1 MSFSPAGMLNWLRS
15 NIFRTFRGRLA
26 MLYISL
32 ELGILLFAGV
42 VLYTV
47 LSNRVYYELDE
58 QLMTQAGT
66 LANELESSPFYF
78 WSGHLGTFADH
89 YPGAIQLVAANGR
102 ILFRSDRSLIDK
114 GGNDVS
120 RALGHAFRT
129 DTPSFASTE
138 SLLNK
143 GNVRVIAYPIHSV
156 SGRIVA
162 TLMLGHNTAD
172 IRAVFNLLY
181 IVGGILGLISI
192 IISAAAGYYMAKRAL
207 EPIREITNTARGVA
221 AGDLTRRLKSKS
233 QDKEIRIL
241 VNVLNKMFADL
252 EASFQAQKRFTAD
265 ASHELRLPLTI
276 LKGEIEVALR
286 RPRSTEEYQQILRQ
300 QLVTLDRIQ
309 RIVNELLTLARA
321 DAGQLEVVQ
330 TPVDLSLLL
339 QEVGQQHLILFDSQ
353 NVGLEMDIEDGL
365 EIMGE
370 ASQIERTVMNL
381 LSNAFKHAP
390 EHTSIHL
397 SARAVDGSVR
407 ICIRDEG
414 PGIAPEQQQR
424 LFDRFFRADDARCR
438 KEGEGAGLGL
448 AICKRI
454 VDAHGGSIWV
464 ESEPGEGAAF
474 YVSLPLATADPG
486 HLKRLNQLSEQPVA

>member
-1 MSFSPAGMLNWLRS
+1 M
-15 NIFRTFRGRLA
+15 FRTFRGRLA
-26 MLYISL
+26 LLYISL
-32 ELGILLFAGV
+32 ELGILLFAAV

-58 QLMTQAGT
+58 QLMAQAT
-66 LANELESSPFYF
+66 SLANELESSPFYF
-78 WSGHLGTFADH
+78 WSGHLGSFADH

-120 RALGHAFRT
+120 RALGHAFRSG
-129 DTPSFASTE
+129 TPSFASTE

-143 GNVRVIAYPIHSV
+143 ANVRVIAYPIHNA
-156 SGRIVA
+156 GRIVA

-207 EPIREITNTARGVA
+207 EPIHEITNTARGVA

-233 QDKEIRIL
+233 LDKEIQVL
-241 VNVLNKMFADL
+241 VRVLNKMFADL

-286 RPRSTEEYQQILRQ
+286 HPRTVDEYQHILRQ
-300 QLVTLDRIQ
+300 QLGTIDRIQ
-309 RIVNELLTLARA
+309 RIVNDLLTLARA
-321 DAGQLEVVQ
+321 DAGQLEIVQ

-353 NVGLEMDIEDGL
+353 HVNLDMQIEEGL

-390 EHTSIHL
+390 EHSTIHL
-397 SARAVDGSVR
+397 TAQAKDGSAI

-414 PGIAPEQQQR
+414 PGIATEQQQR
-424 LFDRFFRADDARCR
+424 LFDRFYRADDARCR

-454 VDAHGGSIWV
+454 VDAHH
-464 ESEPGEGAAF
+464 GEIRVDSQAGKGAAF
-474 YVSLPLATADPG
+474 YVRLPLSGSHHAHG
-486 HLKRLNQLSEQPVA
+486 KRLDKILLDGGPA

>member
-1 MSFSPAGMLNWLRS
+1 
-15 NIFRTFRGRLA
+15 

-32 ELGILLFAGV
+32 EFGILVFAGV

-47 LSNRVYYELDE
+47 LSQRVYYELDE
-58 QLMTQAGT
+58 QLMTQAT
-66 LANELESSPFYF
+66 SLANELESSPFYF

-89 YPGAIQLVAANGR
+89 YPGAMQLITANGR
-102 ILFRSDRSLIDK
+102 VLFRSDRSLINR

-120 RALGHAFRT
+120 RALGQAFRS

-143 GNVRVIAYPIHSV
+143 GNVRVIAFPIHN

-162 TLMLGHNTAD
+162 TLMLGHNTSD
-172 IRAVFNLLY
+172 IRAVLNLLY

-192 IISAAAGYYMAKRAL
+192 AISAVAGYYMAKRAL
-207 EPIREITNTARGVA
+207 EPINEITSTARGVA
-221 AGDLTRRLKSKS
+221 AGDLTRRLKSRS
-233 QDKEIRIL
+233 QDKEIQIL
-241 VNVLNKMFADL
+241 VRVLNKMFTDL

-286 RPRSTEEYQQILRQ
+286 HPRNEQEYQQILRQ
-300 QLVTLDRIQ
+300 QLDTIDRIQ
-309 RIVNELLTLARA
+309 CIVNDLLTLARA
-321 DAGQLEVVQ
+321 DAGQLEIVQ
-330 TPVDLSLLL
+330 KPIDLSLLL
-339 QEVGQQHLILFDSQ
+339 QEVGQQHLILFDSHH
-353 NVGLEMDIEDGL
+353 VSLEMDIDDDIEML
-365 EIMGE
+365 GE
-370 ASQIERTVMNL
+370 ASQIERTIMNL

-390 EHTSIHL
+390 EQSTIHL
-397 SARAVDGSVR
+397 TAHAENDEVLISV
-407 ICIRDEG
+407 RDEG
-414 PGIAPEQQQR
+414 PGIAEDQQQR

-454 VDAHGGSIWV
+454 VDAHSGKIWV
-464 ESEPGEGAAF
+464 ESRLDEGATF
-474 YVSLPLATADPG
+474 FIRLPIT
-486 HLKRLNQLSEQPVA
+486 RS

>member
-1 MSFSPAGMLNWLRS
+1 
-15 NIFRTFRGRLA
+15 

-32 ELGILLFAGV
+32 EFGILLFAAV

-47 LSNRVYYELDE
+47 LSSRVYHNLDE
-58 QLMTQAGT
+58 QLIAQAT
-66 LANELESSPFYF
+66 SLANELESSPFYF
-78 WSGHLGTFADH
+78 WSGHLGSFADH

-143 GNVRVIAYPIHSV
+143 GNVRVIAFPIHK
-156 SGRIVA
+156 GNRIIA

-172 IRAVFNLLY
+172 IRSVFNLLY

-192 IISAAAGYYMAKRAL
+192 VISAAAGYYMAKRAL
-207 EPIREITNTARGVA
+207 EPIHEITSTARGVA

-233 QDKEIRIL
+233 QDKEIQIL
-241 VNVLNKMFADL
+241 VRVLNKMFTDL

-286 RPRSTEEYQQILRQ
+286 HPRTEEEYQHILRQ
-300 QLVTLDRIQ
+300 QLGTIDRIQ
-309 RIVNELLTLARA
+309 RIVNDLLTLARA
-321 DAGQLEVVQ
+321 DAGQLEIIQ
-330 TPVDLSLLL
+330 APVDLSLLL

-353 NVGLEMDIEDGL
+353 HVGLDMKIEDTL
-365 EIMGE
+365 EIMGD
-370 ASQIERTVMNL
+370 ASQLERTVMNL

-390 EHTSIHL
+390 EQSSIHL
-397 SARAVDGSVR
+397 IAHRENGSAILCV
-407 ICIRDEG
+407 RDEG
-414 PGIAPEQQQR
+414 PGIADDQQQR
-424 LFDRFFRADDARCR
+424 LFNRFFRADDARCR

-454 VDAHGGSIWV
+454 VDAHGGDIWV
-464 ESEPGEGAAF
+464 ESTAGEGASF
-474 YVSLPLATADPG
+474 FVRLPLSNPDAP
-486 HLKRLNQLSEQPVA
+486 HQKRLDNMLTDQSII

>member
-1 MSFSPAGMLNWLRS
+1 MRS
-15 NIFRTFRGRLA
+15 NILRTFRGRLA

-32 ELGILLFAGV
+32 EFGILLFAAV
-42 VLYTV
+42 VLYTT

-58 QLMTQAGT
+58 QLMQQASS

-78 WSGHLGTFADH
+78 WSGHLGSFADH
-89 YPGAIQLVAANGR
+89 YPGAMQLVAANGR

-129 DTPSFASTE
+129 NTPSFASTE

-143 GNVRVIAYPIHSV
+143 ANVRVIAFPIHN
-156 SGRIVA
+156 SGKTVA

-192 IISAAAGYYMAKRAL
+192 VISAGAGYYMAKRAL
-207 EPIREITNTARGVA
+207 EPIHEITSTARGVA

-233 QDKEIRIL
+233 QDKEIQIL
-241 VNVLNKMFADL
+241 VRVLNKMFTDL

-286 RPRSTEEYQQILRQ
+286 HPRSEDEYQHILRQ
-300 QLVTLDRIQ
+300 QLGTIDRIQ
-309 RIVNELLTLARA
+309 RIVNDLLTLARA
-321 DAGQLEVVQ
+321 DAGQLEIVQ

-353 NVGLEMDIEDGL
+353 HVKLDMQIEDGL

-370 ASQIERTVMNL
+370 SSQLERTVMNL

-390 EHTSIHL
+390 EHSSIQLHANAEEN
-397 SARAVDGSVR
+397 SAIV
-407 ICIRDEG
+407 CIRDEG
-414 PGIAPEQQQR
+414 PGIAAEQQQQ
-424 LFDRFFRADDARCR
+424 LFDRFYRADDARCH

-454 VDAHGGSIWV
+454 VDAHSGELRV
-464 ESEPGEGAAF
+464 ESTLGEGSSF
-474 YVSLPLATADPG
+474 YVRLPLSNADAN
-486 HLKRLNQLSEQPVA
+486 HQKRLERMLQDSVA

>member
-1 MSFSPAGMLNWLRS
+1 MRS
-15 NIFRTFRGRLA
+15 NILRTFRGRLA

-32 ELGILLFAGV
+32 EFGILLFAAV

-47 LSNRVYYELDE
+47 LSSRVYHELDD
-58 QLMTQAGT
+58 QLIAQAT
-66 LANELESSPFYF
+66 SLANELESSPFYF
-78 WSGHLGTFADH
+78 WSGHLGSFADH

-143 GNVRVIAYPIHSV
+143 GNVRVIAFPIHN
-156 SGRIVA
+156 GNRIIA

-172 IRAVFNLLY
+172 IRAVLNLLY

-192 IISAAAGYYMAKRAL
+192 VISAAAGYYMAKRAL
-207 EPIREITNTARGVA
+207 EPIHEITSTARGVA

-233 QDKEIRIL
+233 QDKEIQIL
-241 VNVLNKMFADL
+241 VRVLNKMFTDL

-286 RPRSTEEYQQILRQ
+286 HPRSEDEYQHILRQ
-300 QLVTLDRIQ
+300 QLGTIDRIQ
-309 RIVNELLTLARA
+309 RIVNDLLTLARA
-321 DAGQLEVVQ
+321 DAGQLEIVQ

-353 NVGLEMDIEDGL
+353 QVNLDMQIEDEL
-365 EIMGE
+365 EIMGD
-370 ASQIERTVMNL
+370 AGQIERTVMNL

-390 EHTSIHL
+390 EHSSIHL
-397 SARAVDGSVR
+397 TAHVEESSA
-407 ICIRDEG
+407 ILCIRDEG
-414 PGIAPEQQQR
+414 PGIADDQQHR

-454 VDAHGGSIWV
+454 VDAHGGDIWV
-464 ESEPGEGAAF
+464 ESITGEGSAF
-474 YVSLPLATADPG
+474 FVRLPLSNPDAYPPKAI
-486 HLKRLNQLSEQPVA
+486 E

>member
-1 MSFSPAGMLNWLRS
+1 M
-15 NIFRTFRGRLA
+15 FRTFRGRLA
-26 MLYISL
+26 LLYISL
-32 ELGILLFAGV
+32 ELGILLFTAV

-47 LSNRVYYELDE
+47 LSNRVYYELDD
-58 QLMTQAGT
+58 QLMTQAT
-66 LANELESSPFYF
+66 SLVNELESSPFYF
-78 WSGHLGTFADH
+78 WSGHLGSFADH

-120 RALGHAFRT
+120 RALGHAFRSG
-129 DTPSFASTE
+129 TPSFASTE

-143 GNVRVIAYPIHSV
+143 GNVRVIAYPIHNA
-156 SGRIVA
+156 GRIVA

-181 IVGGILGLISI
+181 IVGGFLGLISI

-207 EPIREITNTARGVA
+207 EPIHEITNTARGVA

-233 QDKEIRIL
+233 LDKEIQVL
-241 VNVLNKMFADL
+241 VRVLNKMFADL

-286 RPRSTEEYQQILRQ
+286 HPRTVDEYQHILRQ
-300 QLVTLDRIQ
+300 QLGTIDRIQ
-309 RIVNELLTLARA
+309 RIVNDLLTLARA
-321 DAGQLEVVQ
+321 DAGQLEIVQ

-353 NVGLEMDIEDGL
+353 HVNLDMQIEEGL

-390 EHTSIHL
+390 EHSSIHL
-397 SARAVDGSVR
+397 TAQAKDGSAI

-414 PGIAPEQQQR
+414 PGIAREQQER
-424 LFDRFFRADDARCR
+424 LFDRFYRADDARCR

-454 VDAHGGSIWV
+454 VDAHHGEIRV
-464 ESEPGEGAAF
+464 ESEAGKGAAF
-474 YVSLPLATADPG
+474 YVRLPLSGVHHAHG
-486 HLKRLNQLSEQPVA
+486 KRLDKILRDDGVA

>member
-1 MSFSPAGMLNWLRS
+1 M
-15 NIFRTFRGRLA
+15 FRTFRGRLA
-26 MLYISL
+26 LLYISL
-32 ELGILLFAGV
+32 EFGILLFAAV

-58 QLMTQAGT
+58 QLMAQAT
-66 LANELESSPFYF
+66 SLANELESSPFYF

-89 YPGAIQLVAANGR
+89 YPGAIQLVGANGR
-102 ILFRSDRSLIDK
+102 VLFRSDRSLIDK

-120 RALGHAFRT
+120 RALGHAFRSG
-129 DTPSFASTE
+129 TPSFASTE

-143 GNVRVIAYPIHSV
+143 ANVRVIAFPIHNA
-156 SGRIVA
+156 GRIVA

-192 IISAAAGYYMAKRAL
+192 IISAGAGYYMAKRAL
-207 EPIREITNTARGVA
+207 EPIHEITNTARGVA

-233 QDKEIRIL
+233 LDKEIQVL
-241 VNVLNKMFADL
+241 VRVLNKMFADL

-286 RPRSTEEYQQILRQ
+286 HTRTEDEYKHILRQ
-300 QLVTLDRIQ
+300 QLDTIDRIQ
-309 RIVNELLTLARA
+309 RIVNDLLTLARA
-321 DAGQLEVVQ
+321 DAGQLEIVQ
-330 TPVDLSLLL
+330 SPVDLSLLL

-353 NVGLEMDIEDGL
+353 HVHLDMQIEEDL

-390 EHTSIHL
+390 EHSCIYL
-397 SARAVDGSVR
+397 SAVAREGSAI
-407 ICIRDEG
+407 ICVRDEG
-414 PGIAPEQQQR
+414 PGIVEDQQQR
-424 LFDRFFRADDARCR
+424 LFDRFYRADDARCR

-454 VDAHGGSIWV
+454 IDAHHGEIRVDSR
-464 ESEPGEGAAF
+464 PGEGAAF
-474 YVSLPLATADPG
+474 YVRLPLSGTHPA
-486 HLKRLNQLSEQPVA
+486 HRKRLDQIMIEGETI

>member
-1 MSFSPAGMLNWLRS
+1 M
-15 NIFRTFRGRLA
+15 FRTFRGRLA
-26 MLYISL
+26 LLYISL
-32 ELGILLFAGV
+32 EFGILLFAAV

-58 QLMTQAGT
+58 QLIAQAT
-66 LANELESSPFYF
+66 SLANELESSPFYF
-78 WSGHLGTFADH
+78 WSGHLGSFADH
-89 YPGAIQLVAANGR
+89 YPGAIQLVGANGR

-120 RALGHAFRT
+120 RALGHAFRSG
-129 DTPSFASTE
+129 TPSFASTE

-143 GNVRVIAYPIHSV
+143 ANIRVIAFPIHNA
-156 SGRIVA
+156 GRIMA
-162 TLMLGHNTAD
+162 TLMLGHSTAD

-192 IISAAAGYYMAKRAL
+192 IISAGAGYYMAKRAL
-207 EPIREITNTARGVA
+207 EPIHEITNTARGVA

-233 QDKEIRIL
+233 LDKEIQVL
-241 VNVLNKMFADL
+241 VRVLNKMFADL

-286 RPRSTEEYQQILRQ
+286 HPRTEDEYQQILRQ
-300 QLVTLDRIQ
+300 QLGTIDRIQ
-309 RIVNELLTLARA
+309 RIVNDLLTLARA
-321 DAGQLEVVQ
+321 DAGQLEIVQ

-353 NVGLEMDIEDGL
+353 HVNLDMQIEEGL

-390 EHTSIHL
+390 EHSSIHL
-397 SARAVDGSVR
+397 TAQARDGAAI

-414 PGIAPEQQQR
+414 PGIAGEQQQR
-424 LFDRFFRADDARCR
+424 LFDRFYRADDARCR

-454 VDAHGGSIWV
+454 VDAHH
-464 ESEPGEGAAF
+464 GEIRVDSQAGKGAAF
-474 YVSLPLATADPG
+474 YVRLPLSDAHHAHG
-486 HLKRLNQLSEQPVA
+486 KRLDKILLDGGTA